1 VRAPAVLPSDLLVG
15 VDAQAQALR
24 ANTAAFAAGR
34 PANNALLWGAR
45 GAGKSALVKAICR
58 DVAAAAPA
66 LKLVQAAPAA
76 LTGAA
81 DLLALAQASGHRVI
95 VMIDDMSLDADG
107 PLVRALKPAL
117 DGDIAGLGAGVIVYA
132 TSNRRHL
139 LTRDPQENT
148 VQDLFWRDTAE
159 DRLALSDRFGLSLGF
174 HPWDQ
179 DIYLRAIRG
188 YAQWAGLSAA
198 GLEADAVRW
207 ALTRGSRSGRTAWQF
222 IVARAAQAGVALPSA
237 PQPA

>member
-1 VRAPAVLPSDLLVG
+1 
-15 VDAQAQALR
+15 
-24 ANTAAFAAGR
+24 
-34 PANNALLWGAR
+34 
-45 GAGKSALVKAICR
+45 
-58 DVAAAAPA
+58 
-66 LKLVQAAPAA
+66 
-76 LTGAA
+76 
-81 DLLALAQASGHRVI
+81 
-95 VMIDDMSLDADG
+95 
-107 PLVRALKPAL
+107 
-117 DGDIAGLGAGVIVYA
+117 
-132 TSNRRHL
+132 L